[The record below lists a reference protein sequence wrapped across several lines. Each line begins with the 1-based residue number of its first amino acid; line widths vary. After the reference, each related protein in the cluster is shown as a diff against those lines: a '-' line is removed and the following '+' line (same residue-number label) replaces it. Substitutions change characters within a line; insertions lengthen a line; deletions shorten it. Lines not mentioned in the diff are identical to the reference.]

1 MLQDNDKYIVGEDY
15 NKEENLIEN
24 AEIYNNKEEADKDY
38 FSRCDITRDGE
49 QVDPTEK
56 NPEKEEQPTEEA

>member
-24 AEIYNNKEEADKDY
+24 AEIYENKEEADKDY
-38 FSRCDITRDGE
+38 FSRCEITRDGKE
-49 QVDPTEK
+49 VDPTEQ
-56 NPEKEEQPTEEA
+56 NIEKEPTEEA